1 MTDRSLNHVT
11 VLSGM
16 TCNHSSNFVTQIAQ
30 VIGQMFK
37 LLGIGLQC
45 SSLESRLLL
54 RHACIALIRLHMYL
68 RHRLHCCQYTLE

>member
-1 MTDRSLNHVT
+1 VT

-16 TCNHSSNFVTQIAQ
+16 IRNRSSNFVTQIAQ
-30 VIGQMFK
+30 VIGQMFE

-54 RHACIALIRLHMYL
+54 RHACVALIRLHMHL
-68 RHRLHCCQYTLE
+68 RHHLHCCKYTVE